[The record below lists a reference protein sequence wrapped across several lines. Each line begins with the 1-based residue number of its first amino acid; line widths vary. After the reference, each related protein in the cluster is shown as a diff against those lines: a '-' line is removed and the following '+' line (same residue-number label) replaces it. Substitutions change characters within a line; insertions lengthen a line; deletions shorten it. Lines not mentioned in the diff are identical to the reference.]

1 MLTAVKY
8 LVLRKEIN
16 SVNKDAMQKK
26 ECHCKMESEKYNVL
40 VSHPDSSP
48 AVQNHLKKKFLK
60 ITTDVIHF
68 AQRWKIKRMSRIFP
82 VSLLQ
87 AIWLW
92 RCQDVEDFLWVVH
105 CANGTAGN
113 LPSLDL
119 GHC

>member
-48 AVQNHLKKKFLK
+48 AVQKHLKKVFK
-60 ITTDVIHF
+60 
-68 AQRWKIKRMSRIFP
+68 
-82 VSLLQ
+82 
-87 AIWLW
+87 
-92 RCQDVEDFLWVVH
+92 
-105 CANGTAGN
+105 NYN
-113 LPSLDL
+113 
-119 GHC
+119 